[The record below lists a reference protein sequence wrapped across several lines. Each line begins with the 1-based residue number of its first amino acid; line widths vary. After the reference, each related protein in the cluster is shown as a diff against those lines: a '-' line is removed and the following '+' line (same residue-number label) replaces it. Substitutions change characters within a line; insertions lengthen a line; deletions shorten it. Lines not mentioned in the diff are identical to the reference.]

1 MVSSFSNR
9 KRLVLLIYD
18 IYLNFKVLEIYFYL
32 VKSAKNTANQSD
44 EEAEKVS
51 KKMAYKN
58 LNPALCVGMRQC
70 HKILNREGRCYS

>member
-51 KKMAYKN
+51 KKMFRQQSSN
-58 LNPALCVGMRQC
+58 LSDLSLSNQ
-70 HKILNREGRCYS
+70 KSK